1 MVLPPEYNYRT
12 GEPGAAVGLVRV
24 VHGRHHDYE
33 RVAARLNE
41 NLGPRS
47 FGPIS

>member
-1 MVLPPEYNYRT
+1 
-12 GEPGAAVGLVRV
+12 VGLVRV